1 MLQKHNAMKTRKLF
15 AGAGFMML
23 MMMAGLGD
31 SHPAALLV
39 WLAVSVALLYIG
51 RAFDFQT
58 RKNR

>member
-1 MLQKHNAMKTRKLF
+1 MKTRNLC